1 MDISALKIPLK
12 KVGQFQS
19 KGIETV
25 EQLLTRYPTRYK
37 DYRNYVPLSEV
48 QNYVGQAITILGQVC
63 NLRANYSKGLV
74 FCAITDGKNHFV
86 NITWFNQ
93 IYLIKK
99 IADGDMMIVHG
110 KLAYQER
117 YGYSISGPTYFS
129 QDISRG
135 GGLIPVYPAIK
146 GLSAEYYGD
155 CLYKALAMYAVMPTL
170 LRNPINTQTEK
181 NLGLMPQKDFIKIVH
196 HPKTDADLEA
206 IEKRKAAELLIPFVK
221 ELREKES
228 VSSAPKYTSINE
240 KKTFSEMAKIR
251 KSLPYALTQDQEK
264 AIKTM
269 IDDVLA
275 GNRLNVLIQGDVG
288 CGKTIVALFISA
300 FFALNDYQVVVMAP
314 TKILAEQH
322 HSEFSSI
329 LQKVNI
335 TPLLLT
341 EGLTAKEK
349 RIRLQKIESGEA
361 KIIIGTSSVLSEKI
375 TYKNLCLVI
384 TDEEHRFG
392 VAQRAMLLDK
402 AKDGVHSIN
411 MSATPI
417 PRSLAV
423 ALSSQSTKIIDIK
436 TMPAGRKPVQTIL
449 YGNEEKTFEAMYRQI
464 RLGHQCYIV
473 CPLIESK
480 SDTEIDSVETT
491 LKKATA
497 YFEKYHPKEVNVA
510 AITGKTGKKKQQE
523 IISSFAAQRIDILIA
538 TTVVEVGVNVPNATV
553 MVIKNAERFGLAQ
566 LHQLRGRVGRSS
578 AQSYCVLLSHDKQNK
593 RLLTMVQ
600 TTDGFEIAKADL
612 EQRGAGDILGTEQSG
627 FNAVLA
633 CVATH
638 RALYQSILEE
648 AGKTF

>member
-1 MDISALKIPLK
+1 MAERINLRSFRK
-12 KVGQFQS
+12 
-19 KGIETV
+19 
-25 EQLLTRYPTRYK
+25 
-37 DYRNYVPLSEV
+37 EV
-48 QNYVGQAITILGQVC
+48 DSTYVGFTPNGGSIKPVHV
-63 NLRANYSKGLV
+63 ANGV
-74 FCAITDGKNHFV
+74 QRCIFGG
-86 NITWFNQ
+86 FNTTMQ
-93 IYLIKK
+93 IKK
-99 IADGDMMIVHG
+99 LALVADAKGNVPAGSDLETIYSTLVENETIEDGISQGSVESMRNIMQRLLSADKGVYVVRGLKDSMISFTAG
-110 KLAYQER
+110 SKYFLTGA
-117 YGYSISGPTYFS
+117 SIYEDTGEF
-129 QDISRG
+129 I
-135 GGLIPVYPAIK
+135 GGLIRSYCPE
-146 GLSAEYYGD
+146 LAEY
-155 CLYKALAMYAVMPTL
+155 
-170 LRNPINTQTEK
+170 
-181 NLGLMPQKDFIKIVH
+181 IK
-196 HPKTDADLEA
+196 E
-206 IEKRKAAELLIPFVK
+206 
-221 ELREKES
+221 
-228 VSSAPKYTSINE
+228 
-240 KKTFSEMAKIR
+240 
-251 KSLPYALTQDQEK
+251 
-264 AIKTM
+264 
-269 IDDVLA
+269 
-275 GNRLNVLIQGDVG
+275 
-288 CGKTIVALFISA
+288 
-300 FFALNDYQVVVMAP
+300 
-314 TKILAEQH
+314 
-322 HSEFSSI
+322 
-329 LQKVNI
+329 
-335 TPLLLT
+335 
-341 EGLTAKEK
+341 
-349 RIRLQKIESGEA
+349 
-361 KIIIGTSSVLSEKI
+361 
-375 TYKNLCLVI
+375 
-384 TDEEHRFG
+384 
-392 VAQRAMLLDK
+392 LLDK

-480 SDTEIDSVETT
+480 SDAEIDSVETT

-523 IISSFAAQRIDILIA
+523 IISSFAAQQIDILIA

-633 CVATH
+633 CVSTH